1 MKGLIASSN
10 PLFVE
15 VISEALTGYFDD
27 GYVLVNPEY
36 AAERLAT
43 AQADVILIDESM
55 PAAWFVQTMQ
65 AARRLQNAQI
75 LLINPGSNDCVVVN
89 AYRAN
94 ITNLEDFMRVMN
106 AATAPGVKGIGDT
119 SLARLQEDAQARSG
133 MFNFLASLLNQR
145 PDLQFVRNLRVL
157 GVKAFLEVLNE
168 ESTPEL
174 QQGITEMVDFIQSTA
189 GQPET
194 QVEQDLAVDWTRLFR
209 GVQAGY
215 GPPPPYE
222 IEYLNGAQDPSQA
235 LQLLAREYTAAG
247 ARIGERT
254 AERQDYLGLELAF
267 ASYLAAREA
276 EAWGS
281 GDATLAED
289 LAHAG
294 QDFLCRHPGRWVGR
308 FCTKALPEA
317 RTGFFHGYLLVLNS
331 LLVEQR
337 L

>member
-1 MKGLIASSN
+1 M
-10 PLFVE
+10 
-15 VISEALTGYFDD
+15 
-27 GYVLVNPEY
+27 
-36 AAERLAT
+36 
-43 AQADVILIDESM
+43 
-55 PAAWFVQTMQ
+55 
-65 AARRLQNAQI
+65 
-75 LLINPGSNDCVVVN
+75 
-89 AYRAN
+89 
-94 ITNLEDFMRVMN
+94 
-106 AATAPGVKGIGDT
+106 
-119 SLARLQEDAQARSG
+119 
-133 MFNFLASLLNQR
+133 
-145 PDLQFVRNLRVL
+145 
-157 GVKAFLEVLNE
+157 
-168 ESTPEL
+168 
-174 QQGITEMVDFIQSTA
+174 
-189 GQPET
+189 
-194 QVEQDLAVDWTRLFR
+194 
-209 GVQAGY
+209 QAGY

-317 RTGFFHGYLLVLNS
+317 HRVLSRLPVGAEFPAGGTASLAFGVVLFVGVRQPKITPTQTQPRTAS
-331 LLVEQR
+331 SR
-337 L
+337 LI